1 MTITAPVQGLS
12 LAALA
17 RLVALPLP
25 SAAPPS
31 EQSRAPDVV
40 VFSSAPFRLLSD
52 LAGAGLRQLTTL
64 LPALEQALQNDSA
77 VPLGHLAK
85 AAGAAAR
92 QIAEGHVALIAEGPE
107 RVAASL
113 RGELPAPVTEV
124 STEAHQVLR
133 TLAWQLGTVSD
144 AEPATATRTNESSR
158 PLARQP
164 GTASEAESAP
174 ATRTNE
180 SLRTIARQLG
190 TVSDAAPTPE
200 SRANETLRTIARQIG
215 TQDHPAAPRSS
226 EPETSPIERWLS
238 DAELVLRDTGD
249 VLDRAEQRLAAL
261 PQATTP
267 ETPSA
272 WALAQ
277 ITAAQVQVTAA
288 YGSLGH
294 SLRAPRRAIA
304 AAAASSFTLSADR
317 FAGATTMLG
326 MLLVLGTLWIAGGVW
341 SLVTGIAGLIA
352 LGLWVV
358 RISRASSGVSL
369 DVRR

>member
-31 EQSRAPDVV
+31 AQSRAPDVV

-64 LPALEQALQNDSA
+64 LPALEQALQDDGA
-77 VPLGHLAK
+77 VSLGHLAK

-113 RGELPAPVTEV
+113 RGELPAPVTEM

-133 TLAWQLGTVSD
+133 TLARQLGTVSD
-144 AEPATATRTNESSR
+144 AEPTPEPRA
-158 PLARQP
+158 
-164 GTASEAESAP
+164 
-174 ATRTNE
+174 NE
-180 SLRTIARQLG
+180 SLRT
-190 TVSDAAPTPE
+190 V
-200 SRANETLRTIARQIG
+200 ARQIG
-215 TQDHPAAPRSS
+215 AQDHPAAPRSS
-226 EPETSPIERWLS
+226 EPEGSPIERWLN

-249 VLDRAEQRLAAL
+249 VLDRAEQRLSAL

-288 YGSLGH
+288 YGSFGH

-304 AAAASSFTLSADR
+304 AAASTSFALSADR

>member
-1 MTITAPVQGLS
+1 MTIMAPVQGLS
-12 LAALA
+12 LATLA

-52 LAGAGLRQLTTL
+52 LAGAGLRQLTAL
-64 LPALEQALQNDSA
+64 LPALEQALQDDGA
-77 VPLGHLAK
+77 VSLGHLAK

-113 RGELPAPVTEV
+113 RGELPAPVTQV
-124 STEAHQVLR
+124 STEANQVLR
-133 TLAWQLGTVSD
+133 TLARQLGTSSD
-144 AEPATATRTNESSR
+144 AEPATATRANENPR
-158 PLARQP
+158 TLGRQP
-164 GTASEAESAP
+164 GTISDAEPAP
-174 ATRTNE
+174 EPRANE
-180 SLRTIARQLG
+180 SLRA
-190 TVSDAAPTPE
+190 V
-200 SRANETLRTIARQIG
+200 ARQIG
-215 TQDHPAAPRSS
+215 TQDHPAPPRSS

-249 VLDRAEQRLAAL
+249 VLDRAEQRLTAL

-294 SLRAPRRAIA
+294 SLRAPRRTIA
-304 AAAASSFTLSADR
+304 AAASTSFALSADR

-326 MLLVLGTLWIAGGVW
+326 MLLVLGTLWLAGGLW
-341 SLVTGIAGLIA
+341 SLVTGIAGLIG
-352 LGLWVV
+352 LVLWVV

>member
-25 SAAPPS
+25 SAVPPS
-31 EQSRAPDVV
+31 AQSRAPDVV

-52 LAGAGLRQLTTL
+52 LAGAGLRQLTAL
-64 LPALEQALQNDSA
+64 LPALEQALQDDGA
-77 VPLGHLAK
+77 VSLGYLAK

-113 RGELPAPVTEV
+113 RGELPAPATEV
-124 STEAHQVLR
+124 STEANQVLR
-133 TLAWQLGTVSD
+133 T
-144 AEPATATRTNESSR
+144 
-158 PLARQP
+158 LARQP
-164 GTASEAESAP
+164 GTASEAEPAP

-180 SLRTIARQLG
+180 SLRTLARQLG

-200 SRANETLRTIARQIG
+200 PRANETLRTVARQIG

-226 EPETSPIERWLS
+226 EPEASPIERWLS
-238 DAELVLRDTGD
+238 DAELVLRGTGD

-261 PQATTP
+261 PQATAP

-304 AAAASSFTLSADR
+304 AAAATSFALSADR

-326 MLLVLGTLWIAGGVW
+326 MLLVLGTLWLAGGLW

>member
-1 MTITAPVQGLS
+1 MTVTAPVQGFS

-25 SAAPPS
+25 SAALPS
-31 EQSRAPDVV
+31 AQSRAPDVV

-64 LPALEQALQNDSA
+64 LPALEQALQDA
-77 VPLGHLAK
+77 AAAPLGHLAK

-124 STEAHQVLR
+124 PADAHQLLR
-133 TLAWQLGTVSD
+133 TLARQLGTAPD
-144 AEPATATRTNESSR
+144 AEPAPEIRA
-158 PLARQP
+158 
-164 GTASEAESAP
+164 
-174 ATRTNE
+174 NE
-180 SLRTIARQLG
+180 SLRTIARQ
-190 TVSDAAPTPE
+190 
-200 SRANETLRTIARQIG
+200 IG
-215 TQDHPAAPRSS
+215 MPDHPAAPRSS
-226 EPETSPIERWLS
+226 EPEASPIERWLS
-238 DAELVLRDTGD
+238 DAELVLRGTSD
-249 VLDRAEQRLAAL
+249 VLDRAEQRLATL
-261 PQATTP
+261 PQATAP

-277 ITAAQVQVTAA
+277 IAAAQVQVTAA

-304 AAAASSFTLSADR
+304 AAASISFALSADGV
-317 FAGATTMLG
+317 AGATTMLG
-326 MLLVLGTLWIAGGVW
+326 MLVVLAALWFAGGVW
-341 SLVTGIAGLIA
+341 SFVSGIAGLVA
-352 LGLWVV
+352 LGVWVV